1 MSSRDIE
8 RSTAAEG
15 RNLKA
20 MVPAV
25 VALALVAWFAL
36 TNFQDVEVNFWIV
49 KTTAPLFVVIVLCV
63 LLGLGAGYLAG
74 RRGGKRRATS

>member
-1 MSSRDIE
+1 MPSRDIE
-8 RSTAAEG
+8 RSTASEG

-20 MVPAV
+20 MVPAI
-25 VALALVAWFAL
+25 VAVGLVAWFAL

-63 LLGLGAGYLAG
+63 LLGLGIGYLAG
-74 RRGGKRRATS
+74 RRGARRRSKD